1 MMFENLRE
9 RLHLVQQDLTTG
21 LKTLG
26 DKTKESKSRKK
37 SRFEET
43 FPLFTAGHQIL
54 GRYEESWFVLHKKTK
69 DCGHAAQVVDG
80 EVVMLSVHWEKRR
93 SALTQLQE
101 ELHSLPDF
109 THQLDAITASIAH
122 LEGDFEEMESRLVH
136 LETLCGLCEQHT
148 SKLYHVDQLDLF
160 KKKKRRELEAL
171 EAELHTEHVQKVAT
185 LEQTRQHKL
194 KQRQKMYE
202 EAFHQDLELYR
213 TTGCIQHREATDT
226 GGCGLDHMT
235 LINLSDQEALD
246 NFLDSADESSPVSG
260 APAHLHKD
268 GEAEDEAASEEDEG
282 VEVQSDEDDVQ
293 PLVGLQDVE
302 VELGPN
308 SDDESDSA
316 SV

>member
-1 MMFENLRE
+1 MFENLRE
-9 RLHLVQQDLTTG
+9 RLHLVQQDFTTG

-26 DKTKESKSRKK
+26 DKTKESKSRRK

-43 FPLFTAGHQIL
+43 FPLFTAGQQIL
-54 GRYEESWFVLHKKTK
+54 GRYEESWFVLHKTTK
-69 DCGHAAQVVDG
+69 DCGHTAQVVDG

-101 ELHSLPDF
+101 QLHSLPDF
-109 THQLDAITASIAH
+109 ICQLDAITTSIAH

-171 EAELHTEHVQKVAT
+171 EAELQTEHVQKVAA
-185 LEQTRQHKL
+185 LEQTRQQRL
-194 KQRQKMYE
+194 KQRQKIYE
-202 EAFHQDLELYR
+202 EAFHQDLEQYR
-213 TTGCIQHREATDT
+213 ATGCIQSREATDT
-226 GGCGLDHMT
+226 SGCGLDHMT
-235 LINLSDQEALD
+235 LTNLSDQEALD
-246 NFLDSADESSPVSG
+246 HFLDSADESLPVLG

-268 GEAEDEAASEEDEG
+268 SEAEDEAASEEDEG

-293 PLVGLQDVE
+293 PLVGLQDVVE
-302 VELGPN
+302 VGRS
-308 SDDESDSA
+308 SDDESDTASA
-316 SV
+316 